1 MGQMQCKRK
10 SVVYLQLF
18 ICVKIKCLVDLGMA
32 IVSGKKKQNEE
43 ATDWP
48 RKNREKSEQQRVCV
62 ESTVLTVAEYFDQ
75 MDRETHLKI

>member
-1 MGQMQCKRK
+1 
-10 SVVYLQLF
+10 
-18 ICVKIKCLVDLGMA
+18 MA

-48 RKNREKSEQQRVCV
+48 RKNREESEQQRVCV

-75 MDRETHLKI
+75 MDRKTHLKI